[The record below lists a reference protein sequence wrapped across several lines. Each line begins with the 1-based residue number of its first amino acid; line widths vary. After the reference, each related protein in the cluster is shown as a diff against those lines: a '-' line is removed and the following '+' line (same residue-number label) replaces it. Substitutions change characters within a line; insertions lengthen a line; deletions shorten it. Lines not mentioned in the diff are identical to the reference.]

1 MFFTVATTG
10 QARPVLSQ
18 KILEFFEI
26 STNLPLFLMLAS
38 KVITG
43 VNKVTSSRAQPN
55 DQRFKSLVLS
65 LLG

>member
-10 QARPVLSQ
+10 QARLVLPQ
-18 KILEFFEI
+18 QILEFFAI

-43 VNKVTSSRAQPN
+43 VKKLPPIGLNLLITSSR
-55 DQRFKSLVLS
+55 V
-65 LLG
+65 